1 MASSNTF
8 CTFGGKPLTSA
19 GRFSPSCGGDLD
31 VPVAPIVAPTPAAAP
46 ARIRSRGRSLP
57 VAIRVGLV
65 GLLAAVAFAGCGG
78 GSTSSRATSIANQ
91 QSTAPI
97 ATLRTN
103 TQSAEPTTEPSHG
116 PTGFSPTGSMTIARQ
131 NETATRLQDGRV
143 LIAGGE
149 SADAMTLIAS
159 AELYDPATG
168 KFSATGSMATS
179 RDFTTATLLADGR
192 VLIAG
197 GFDGSKSL
205 ASAELYDPTTG
216 KFSPTGSM
224 AVARFAHTST
234 LLPDGRVLIAGG
246 DDKSDLASAEIYDP
260 KTGKF
265 SPTGSMS
272 QARYSHTATLLQ
284 NGVVLIAGGD
294 DDSGASLVTL
304 ASAELYDPATGKF
317 NPTGSMQTAREYHT
331 ATLLSDGR
339 ALITGGYVV
348 HPGSDDATLA
358 SAELYDPATGKFS
371 ATASI
376 KNERRQHTAT
386 LLSDGRV
393 LIAGGED
400 ESETALAST
409 ELYDPEAGKFSP
421 AGSLAQARFYHTATR
436 LSDGRVLIA
445 GGDDESGL
453 ASAELYQP

>member
-1 MASSNTF
+1 MDNSSESRSSCDN
-8 CTFGGKPLTSA
+8 PLTSA
-19 GRFSPSCGGDLD
+19 GNHGPDCVGNL
-31 VPVAPIVAPTPAAAP
+31 AALVAPTPVPAPVAAP
-46 ARIRSRGRSLP
+46 ARARTIPGLRP
-57 VAIRVGLV
+57 AAIRVGLA

-97 ATLRTN
+97 ATPRTN

-149 SADAMTLIAS
+149 SADAMTLI
-159 AELYDPATG
+159 
-168 KFSATGSMATS
+168 
-179 RDFTTATLLADGR
+179 
-192 VLIAG
+192 
-197 GFDGSKSL
+197 
-205 ASAELYDPTTG
+205 
-216 KFSPTGSM
+216 
-224 AVARFAHTST
+224 
-234 LLPDGRVLIAGG
+234 
-246 DDKSDLASAEIYDP
+246 
-260 KTGKF
+260 
-265 SPTGSMS
+265 
-272 QARYSHTATLLQ
+272 
-284 NGVVLIAGGD
+284 
-294 DDSGASLVTL
+294 

>member
-97 ATLRTN
+97 ATPRTN

-224 AVARFAHTST
+224 A
-234 LLPDGRVLIAGG
+234 
-246 DDKSDLASAEIYDP
+246 K
-260 KTGKF
+260 
-265 SPTGSMS
+265 
-272 QARYSHTATLLQ
+272 ARYWDIPRLCFRMA
-284 NGVVLIAGGD
+284 
-294 DDSGASLVTL
+294 AS
-304 ASAELYDPATGKF
+304 
-317 NPTGSMQTAREYHT
+317 
-331 ATLLSDGR
+331 
-339 ALITGGYVV
+339 
-348 HPGSDDATLA
+348 
-358 SAELYDPATGKFS
+358 
-371 ATASI
+371 
-376 KNERRQHTAT
+376 
-386 LLSDGRV
+386 
-393 LIAGGED
+393 
-400 ESETALAST
+400 
-409 ELYDPEAGKFSP
+409 
-421 AGSLAQARFYHTATR
+421 
-436 LSDGRVLIA
+436 
-445 GGDDESGL
+445 
-453 ASAELYQP
+453 

>member
-97 ATLRTN
+97 ATPRTN

-205 ASAELYDPTTG
+205 ASAELYDPT
-216 KFSPTGSM
+216 
-224 AVARFAHTST
+224 
-234 LLPDGRVLIAGG
+234 
-246 DDKSDLASAEIYDP
+246 
-260 KTGKF
+260 TGKF